1 MAQPTRMISGRP
13 GRPRQPF
20 LPFQLSRVYAAKMIR
35 AKWPPVRAH
44 HASTDKQAADLFPG
58 QAARA
63 EILECAEA
71 KGDQT
76 LKRYWTRT
84 RIKGS
89 AKLFY
94 D

>member
-1 MAQPTRMISGRP
+1 MFSGGPSRP
-13 GRPRQPF
+13 FVP
-20 LPFQLSRVYAAKMIR
+20 LQLTGVYATQVVR
-35 AKWPPVRAH
+35 AERTAVRAH
-44 HASTDKQAADLFPG
+44 HSGTDKQAADLFPG

-63 EILECAEA
+63 EILECAEV

-76 LKRYWTRT
+76 LQGYWTRT

-89 AKLFY
+89 AKIFY

>member
-1 MAQPTRMISGRP
+1 MISGRP

-20 LPFQLSRVYAAKMIR
+20 LPFQLSRVYAAQVIR
-35 AKWPPVRAH
+35 AERPTARPH
-44 HASTDKQAADLFPG
+44 HAGTDKQAADLFPG

-63 EILECAEA
+63 EILECAEV

-89 AKLFY
+89 AKLFN

>member
-1 MAQPTRMISGRP
+1 MISGRS

-20 LPFQLSRVYAAKMIR
+20 LPFQLSRVDTAQVSR
-35 AKWPPVRAH
+35 TEWPAVRPHDTGAH
-44 HASTDKQAADLFPG
+44 KKAADLFPG

-63 EILECAEA
+63 EILECAVV

-76 LKRYWTRT
+76 LKRYWPRT
-84 RIKGS
+84 RIEGS
-89 AKLFY
+89 AKLFN